1 MPESLEIRI
10 GSHPVAYRGSAHTRV
25 YGVIGHPVRHSLSP
39 VFQSAALRA
48 LGLDATYLM
57 FDVEPGE
64 LAEAVRHMRQAAAAG
79 VLAGLN
85 VTIPH
90 KRALLPHLDDQDD
103 TSRWAGAVNTVCFET
118 TPATSGVG
126 GEVRLRGG
134 NTDVDGLLDAL
145 QEAGVSLRQAT
156 VVVVG
161 AGGMARAA
169 VVAALRAQAAEIR
182 VVARKVDQARA
193 MLDTVAASWRGTL
206 PRLAAAE
213 LRSGTREAVR
223 GAQVLIQ
230 ATPVGMAAGDPS
242 PVDLAG
248 APADLFVLDTIY
260 NPAETALLAAARA
273 AGLGAANGL
282 GLLLHQGA
290 RSFRMWTG
298 QPAPLEIMRRSLG

>member
-1 MPESLEIRI
+1 VPESLEIRI
-10 GSHPVAYRGSAHTRV
+10 GSHPVAYRGSTRTRV

-39 VFQSAALRA
+39 VFQSAAFRA

-64 LAEAVRHMRQAAAAG
+64 LAEAVRRMRQAAAAG

-103 TSRWAGAVNTVCFET
+103 TSRWAGAVNTVCFDT
-118 TPATSGVG
+118 TPTTSG

-145 QEAGVSLRQAT
+145 QEAGVLLRQAT

-193 MLDTVAASWRGTL
+193 MLDTLAASWRGPL

-213 LRSGTREAVR
+213 LRSGSREAVR

-248 APADLFVLDTIY
+248 ASADLFVLDTIY

-290 RSFRMWTG
+290 WSFRMWTG

>member
-1 MPESLEIRI
+1 VPESLDIRI
-10 GSHPVAYRGSAHTRV
+10 GSHPVTYRGTARTRV

-48 LGLDATYLM
+48 LGLDATYLA

-64 LAEAVRHMRQAAAAG
+64 LAAAVVRMRQAAAAG

-85 VTIPH
+85 VTVPH
-90 KRALLPHLDDQDD
+90 KTALLPHLDAQDEI
-103 TSRWAGAVNTVCFET
+103 SRSAGAVNTLCFET
-118 TPATSGVG
+118 APAAAGARL
-126 GEVRLRGG
+126 RLRGS

-145 QEAGVSLRQAT
+145 QEAGVSLQQAT

-169 VVAALRAQAAEIR
+169 VVAALRARAAEVR
-182 VVARKVDQARA
+182 VLARNLDRARA
-193 MLDTVAASWRGTL
+193 MLDTLAAGWRGEH
-206 PRLAAAE
+206 PRLAAAGLE
-213 LRSGTREAVR
+213 LGARDALHH
-223 GAQVLIQ
+223 AQVLIQ
-230 ATPVGMAAGDPS
+230 ATTVGMAPGDPS
-242 PVDLAG
+242 PVDVAG

-260 NPAETALLAAARA
+260 RPAETALLSAARA
-273 AGLGAANGL
+273 AGLRAANGL

-298 QPAPLEIMRRSLG
+298 QPAPLEIMRQSLG